1 MTFQFLMFL
10 FQYRYA
16 DLRHIANVCL
26 RFFKKKSWNNAKLR
40 YDGSTFEARVKNV
53 DQYGKMIEVKDTKP
67 LTGNH

>member
-1 MTFQFLMFL
+1 MFL
-10 FQYRYA
+10 FQGRCA
-16 DLRHIANVCL
+16 ELRHIAKVCL
-26 RFFKKKSWNNAKLR
+26 RFFLQKNSWNNAKLR

>member
-1 MTFQFLMFL
+1 MFVYVFFL
-10 FQYRYA
+10 QK
-16 DLRHIANVCL
+16 N
-26 RFFKKKSWNNAKLR
+26 SWNNAKLR